1 MPGQGALDPQTSAWT
16 VAVSAGL
23 SVRAWPAASGG
34 AAQLLWHEPARA
46 ECVGVSGGGGGGKGE
61 SKFALALDGQGRP
74 LANDVRD
81 DSVTVHVY
89 NLAEGSGGGAAG
101 GAPPPPFRM
110 VVVVEERWRRRWVGG
125 PRRPCHARTAF
136 ASKGPAAAAAERAG
150 ASYVL
155 GSAGSAVLVLGLR
168 DCRADAKRPPFELS
182 KAMLLSLV
190 SRASPGHQPLLDASA
205 SVLDLTARA

>member
-1 MPGQGALDPQTSAWT
+1 MPGQGALDPTTSAWT

-23 SVRAWPAASGG
+23 SLRAWPAASGG

-46 ECVGVSGGGGGGKGE
+46 ECVGAGGGGGGGGGGKGE
-61 SKFALALDGQGRP
+61 SKFSLALDGEGRP

-81 DSVTVHVY
+81 DAVSVYVY
-89 NLAEGSGGGAAG
+89 NLAEGGGGV
-101 GAPPPPFRM
+101 PPPPFRM
-110 VVVVEERWRRRWVGG
+110 VVVVEERRQRRWVGG

-136 ASKGPAAAAAERAG
+136 ASKGAAAAAAERAG

-168 DCRADAKRPPFELS
+168 DCRTDAKRPPFELT

-205 SVLDLTARA
+205 SVLDLTSRA